1 MRDPDKS
8 FGPHNVLVIRP
19 GDTCWIGKEIKGKVV
34 GVSMRAA
41 GMGEMSIQYHV
52 SWWSGND
59 RKTEWLEEHEVEAN
73 SPNGPFMRIGFA
85 AAGNGNH

>member
-19 GDTCWIGKEIKGKVV
+19 GDECWIGNEIKAKVV
-34 GVSMRAA
+34 QVILKAA
-41 GMGEMSIQYHV
+41 GMGEV
-52 SWWSGND
+52 SVSYQVAWWSGNE
-59 RKTEWLEEHEVEAN
+59 RKCEWLEEHECELI

-85 AAGNGNH
+85 CAKN